1 MTAISQT
8 DASGGLEM
16 NPDEIFSGEMEIQ
29 VTAPFDSAYIIQ
41 IMRQLQK
48 HGCRIRYSTGSFRD
62 GSLMALSI
70 DEPTDVVSLLSEV
83 PGTKKV
89 EVTHRPADITGTSGQ
104 HPLQRLLDMDTDVY
118 QITIVPKY
126 RTSAGD
132 KGRWPQGVA
141 SRDKSGSNDSDI
153 EHAYQS
159 GGVSEEGW
167 ARRLTYDIRN
177 TALKRASR
185 RGYKN

>member
-16 NPDEIFSGEMEIQ
+16 NPDEIFSGAMEIY
-29 VTAPFDSAYIIQ
+29 VTSPFDSAYVIQ

-62 GSLMALSI
+62 GCLMALSV
-70 DEPTDVVSLLSEV
+70 DEPTDVVNLLSEV

-89 EVTHRPADITGTSGQ
+89 EVTHRPADITATSGQ

-118 QITIVPKY
+118 RITIVPQY
-126 RTSAGD
+126 RTSTSD
-132 KGRWPQGVA
+132 KDSWSHGVA
-141 SRDKSGSNDSDI
+141 SRDKSGKHKPDAD
-153 EHAYQS
+153 HAYQA

-167 ARRLTYDIRN
+167 ARRMTYDIRN